1 MMQNRAT
8 RIFLSL
14 IGRSEALS
22 QLVKLAVLVFL
33 LSPTMFVR
41 GLGLISPIRKFD
53 EFGDIKCEDEMARLD
68 NFAIQLQR
76 EPKARGVIIFYGG
89 KTFRGKLPRRG
100 DAAARAARLK
110 PYLVNRRGV
119 AAEQVAVIDGGYAEE
134 WRVEI
139 WIIPSGASLPV
150 ARPTIPINEIRFR
163 KGKAN
168 PREFRCGV

>member
-1 MMQNRAT
+1 MSR
-8 RIFLSL
+8 
-14 IGRSEALS
+14 
-22 QLVKLAVLVFL
+22 LVTLAVLVFL

-41 GLGLISPIRKFD
+41 GSGLISLRKFD

-76 EPKARGVIIFYGG
+76 EPPAKGVIIFYGG
-89 KTFRGKLPRRG
+89 KTFKGKLPRLG

-110 PYLVNRRGV
+110 PYLVNRRGIP
-119 AAEQVAVIDGGYAEE
+119 AAQVIVIDGGYAAA
-134 WRVEI
+134 WSVEI

-150 ARPTIPINEIRFR
+150 AQPTIPIKEIRFR

-168 PREFRCGV
+168 PRDFRCGV